1 MRSATSVVATMK
13 ALGLVLTVAMSV
25 PAAGAQ
31 GKAELNRVTRVQIR
45 GEAVEIT
52 AARPPSFTTFN
63 LADPPRLVIDVAE
76 AVFAGVPGTISGAG
90 PISGIK
96 TVSYGSGSAAIARL
110 VIGLERELETD
121 IESKGN
127 VLVVRVLGGGSAPVV
142 AMGDA
147 DRAAQEKKAA
157 EATRR
162 AEEERAAQEKAAR
175 EASERAEAERRARA
189 ESEKAARE
197 EAARQA
203 EAQKKAAA
211 EAARRAEEER
221 AQREKAERE
230 RIANEKAEQ
239 QRAEREKAARE
250 KAERE
255 QAAREKAEQARRDAE
270 ARGQAEEAARRE
282 ARERAEQERKAREES
297 GQKARDERIAQQKA
311 EREAVEHARRE
322 SEERRKREQE
332 ASRQAEAERRK
343 RAQEVSAQA
352 EAERRAREQERR
364 EAARA
369 AGSTRVA
376 SAPGAGDPQRTVALV
391 GFRPEGHTSR
401 VFIRTDAPAQF
412 EIREA
417 DETTIV
423 VALPNTRIG
432 SSNNARFLDTSFFD

>member
-1 MRSATSVVATMK
+1 MK
-13 ALGLVLTVAMSV
+13 ATGPWVAFTAALAL
-25 PAAGAQ
+25 PAGAWAQ
-31 GKAELNRVTRVQIR
+31 GKAELNRVTRVQVR
-45 GEAVEIT
+45 GNAVEIT
-52 AARPPSFTTFN
+52 ATRPPSFTTFN

-147 DRAAQEKKAA
+147 DRVAQEKKAA

-162 AEEERAAQEKAAR
+162 AEEERAAQDKAAR

-239 QRAEREKAARE
+239 QRAERGKSRGKKPATSASRN
-250 KAERE
+250 R
-255 QAAREKAEQARRDAE
+255 RRSARRWSTPDVR
-270 ARGQAEEAARRE
+270 ARSAAN
-282 ARERAEQERKAREES
+282 
-297 GQKARDERIAQQKA
+297 
-311 EREAVEHARRE
+311 
-322 SEERRKREQE
+322 
-332 ASRQAEAERRK
+332 ASRR
-343 RAQEVSAQA
+343 
-352 EAERRAREQERR
+352 RRARRR
-364 EAARA
+364 RSAAR
-369 AGSTRVA
+369 
-376 SAPGAGDPQRTVALV
+376 P
-391 GFRPEGHTSR
+391 
-401 VFIRTDAPAQF
+401 
-412 EIREA
+412 
-417 DETTIV
+417 
-423 VALPNTRIG
+423 
-432 SSNNARFLDTSFFD
+432 